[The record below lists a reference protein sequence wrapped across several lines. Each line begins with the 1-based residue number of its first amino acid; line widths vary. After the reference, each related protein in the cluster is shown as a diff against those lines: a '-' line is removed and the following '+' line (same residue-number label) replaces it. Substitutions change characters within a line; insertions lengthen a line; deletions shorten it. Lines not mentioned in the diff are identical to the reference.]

1 MNPET
6 NIIFK
11 TNLHNHLLEI
21 VRERD
26 PYLASQGHF
35 YVKQYIKEQFSQ
47 WGEVSHFPFEYR
59 GQKHENIILDLAGN
73 SHNQE
78 LILIGAH
85 YDGVPGT
92 VAADDNGTGLAV
104 LLELAKYFAQ
114 HPLKYPLRLVAFDL
128 EESGLIGSFE
138 YAKFLKQNQQKIRL
152 MFSLEM
158 LGYCVQTPNS
168 QKYPIG
174 LKYFYPDQGNFIALV
189 GNLKTIPDLRRL
201 KSAMIKTGI
210 PCELLP
216 VPNRGLWVRQ
226 TRLSDHSP
234 FWDQGYNAMMVTDTA
249 FLRNPNYH
257 QRSDTLETIN
267 LDFLTGVCQG
277 LIEGIIA
284 I

>member
-1 MNPET
+1 MNP
-6 NIIFK
+6 
-11 TNLHNHLLEI
+11 NLNLNLKNSLLLHLLEI

-35 YVKQYIKEQFSQ
+35 YVKQYIKEQLSQ
-47 WGEVSHFPFEYR
+47 WGEISHFGFEYGGR
-59 GQKHENIILDLAGN
+59 KHENLILDLPSN
-73 SHNQE
+73 NHCQE

-92 VAADDNGTGLAV
+92 VAADDNGSGVAV
-104 LLELAKYFAQ
+104 LLELAKFFAHQ
-114 HPLKYPLRLVAFDL
+114 SLNFPLRLVAFDL

-138 YAKFLKQNQQKIRL
+138 YAKFLNQNHQKIRL
-152 MFSLEM
+152 MISLEM
-158 LGYCVQTPNS
+158 LGYCDQNPHS
-168 QKYPIG
+168 QAYPVG

-189 GNLKTIPDLRRL
+189 GNLKTIPDLMKL
-201 KSAMIKTGI
+201 KSAMIKMGI

-216 VPNRGLWVRQ
+216 VPNRGLWVSQ

-234 FWDQGYNAMMVTDTA
+234 FWDRGYNAMMVTDTA

-257 QRSDTLETIN
+257 QRSDTLETLD

-277 LIEGIIA
+277 LMEGISLI
-284 I
+284 